1 MITMIYPTH
10 VLVVVCDNGAE
21 RVDHQSSPILLFPF
35 HRVGDVRVTHGRQC
49 TDNLLVHPY
58 CGYDTPC
65 LPKKK
70 LSLLK
75 AYPSEIDRKISACGE
90 DGSTCIH
97 LLLEEGRKQVNRGEE
112 PVTEDL
118 VVETGYVAGKFMNHS
133 FT

>member
-1 MITMIYPTH
+1 M
-10 VLVVVCDNGAE
+10 
-21 RVDHQSSPILLFPF
+21 
-35 HRVGDVRVTHGRQC
+35 GDVRVTHGRQC
-49 TDNLLVHPY
+49 TDNLLV

-70 LSLLK
+70 LSFFK

-90 DGSTCIH
+90 DGSTGIH
-97 LLLEEGRKQVNRGEE
+97 LLLDEGRKQVNLGEE

-118 VVETGYVAGKFMNHS
+118 VVETGYVAGEFMNHS